1 MMDVS
6 KFNASNRNLMHLE
19 EEEEKKKYRSIF
31 PDLACGTVH
40 TMSELESQEE
50 YILCWLSLA
59 KVKVFVCHS
68 ERMITLWNHII
79 LFHSSSSIFQCVN
92 FLVHHCRP
100 L

>member
-1 MMDVS
+1 MVDVS
-6 KFNASNRNLMHLE
+6 KFNASNHNSMHLE
-19 EEEEKKKYRSIF
+19 EEEEKMKYKSIF

-50 YILCWLSLA
+50 YIFCWLSLA

-68 ERMITLWNHII
+68 ERMSTLWNHII